1 MTDGFS
7 PGLAGVVADKSAVG
21 FINGQQGILQYRGY
35 AVEDLAAHST
45 FEETAYLLIEG
56 ALPTAAQLAAFSD
69 ELVGLRAVPEGVLQ
83 LLRALPKDTH
93 PMVAIQAATAA
104 LGGFYPLNDVSD
116 PVANHKAALR
126 LTANLATITAAF
138 DRIRKD
144 LPVVAPDPKLSHA
157 ANFLYMVNGVAPSED
172 VARLFDVCLI
182 LHAEHGFN
190 ASTFTARVVGSALAN
205 PYACVAGAIG
215 TLSGP
220 LHGGANEAVL
230 KQLNE
235 ISGPEAAAGWL
246 DEAIAAKKKV
256 MGLGH
261 RVYKVK
267 DPRSHVLQTMAADM
281 FKAHGSTPLYD
292 IAEALEA
299 YAATR
304 LGPKGIYPNVDFFS
318 GLVYQKLGIEI
329 DQFTPVFA
337 VSRVSGWVAHWLE
350 QLVDNKIYRPSQQYV
365 GAKDVPYVAIADRG

>member
-1 MTDGFS
+1 MTDGFV
-7 PGLAGVVADKSAVG
+7 PGLAGVVAAKSAVG

-35 AVEDLAAHST
+35 AVEDLAVHST

-56 ALPTAAQLAAFSD
+56 ALPTASQLAAFNE
-69 ELVGLRAVPEGVLQ
+69 ELIGLRAIPEGVLD
-83 LLRALPKDTH
+83 LLRALPKSTH

-104 LGGFYPLNDVSD
+104 LGGFYPLDD
-116 PVANHKAALR
+116 TTDAVANRLASLR
-126 LTANLATITAAF
+126 MTANLATITAAF
-138 DRIRKD
+138 DRIRKGK
-144 LPVVAPDPKLSHA
+144 PVVAPDPKLSHA
-157 ANFLYMVNGVAPSED
+157 ANFLYMVNGEAPSDD

-220 LHGGANEAVL
+220 LHGGANEMVL
-230 KQLNE
+230 RQLNE
-235 ISGPEAAAGWL
+235 IDGPEQAKAWL
-246 DEAIAAKKKV
+246 DEAMASKKKV

-281 FKAHGSTPLYD
+281 FKSHGSTPLYD
-292 IAEALEA
+292 IAAALEA
-299 YAATR
+299 YAAER
-304 LGPKGIYPNVDFFS
+304 LGPKGIYPNVDFYS

-337 VSRVSGWVAHWLE
+337 ISRIAGWVAHWLE
-350 QLVDNKIYRPSQQYV
+350 QLVDNRIYRPSQQYN
-365 GAKDVPYVAIADRG
+365 GARDVQYVPIAERG